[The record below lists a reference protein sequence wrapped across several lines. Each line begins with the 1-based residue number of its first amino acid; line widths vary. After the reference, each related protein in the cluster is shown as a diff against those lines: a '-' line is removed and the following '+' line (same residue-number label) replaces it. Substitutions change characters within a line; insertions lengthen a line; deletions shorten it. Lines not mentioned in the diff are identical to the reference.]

1 MAPSRSGEMSASMA
15 VLCLLV
21 ESTDTTSS
29 LGIRLARQSLM
40 RGGRAASRT
49 TTWTVDSLAKQG
61 LIRLVKKGPA
71 GTSSLD
77 SYEATSEGVAQVR
90 TWIRESAVVP
100 PVLRDSLQGKL
111 AFSREEQDLLGLLK
125 TVREEEDAYARRYA
139 DAHREDVK
147 ARHARR
153 RLRARGIRAGLVDL
167 VHDVRVSDEAAW
179 WGLMM
184 KRLERLREKLE
195 VVLDEIQEPASAE
208 GSDDG

>member
-1 MAPSRSGEMSASMA
+1 MAPNRSGEMSASMA

-21 ESTDTTSS
+21 DESPDTTSS
-29 LGIRLARQSLM
+29 LGVRLAKQFPDAQWSRS
-40 RGGRAASRT
+40 AAHNNM
-49 TTWTVDSLAKQG
+49 DSLAKQG

-71 GTSSLD
+71 GTLSLD

-111 AFSREEQDLLGLLK
+111 EFTREEQDVLGLLE

-147 ARHARR
+147 ARQARR
-153 RLRARGIRAGLVDL
+153 RLRARGIRADLVDRM
-167 VHDVRVSDEAAW
+167 HDVKVSDEAAW

-184 KRLERLREKLE
+184 KRLENLRKKLE
-195 VVLDEIQEPASAE
+195 GVLDEIQEPTSPE

>member
-1 MAPSRSGEMSASMA
+1 MAPIRPGEMSASMA

-21 ESTDTTSS
+21 DRPDTTSS
-29 LGIRLARQSLM
+29 LGIRLAKQFPDARW
-40 RGGRAASRT
+40 SRN
-49 TTWTVDSLAKQG
+49 VAHNNMDSLAKQG

-77 SYEATSEGVAQVR
+77 SYEATSDGVVQVR

-111 AFSREEQDLLGLLK
+111 AFSREEQDVLGLLE
-125 TVREEEDAYARRYA
+125 TVREEEDAFASRYA
-139 DAHREDVK
+139 EAHREDVK

-153 RLRARGIRAGLVDL
+153 RLRARGIQAGLADRVR
-167 VHDVRVSDEAAW
+167 DVKVSDEAAW

-195 VVLDEIQEPASAE
+195 TVLDELHKPASPG
-208 GSDDG
+208 GSEDG